1 MHADR
6 QQLEI
11 AIVGTGA
18 AGLMCAIHAGR
29 CTAGIDPP
37 VRIRAFDGAVKLGA
51 KILVAGGGRCN
62 VTHYQVDEK
71 QYAGTSRNT
80 IRNVL
85 RRFDVEPTKAFFAD
99 LGVELKREET
109 GKLFPVTDRAMTV
122 LEALLGEARRLGVV
136 LSHPDRVSAVS
147 VLEDGTFEIVSTS
160 GVYRSRKIVL
170 STGGRALPRTGS
182 DGGGY
187 QLAKAL
193 GHSVT
198 ECVFPSLVPLILD
211 QSCPL
216 MSLSGL
222 TFPATLE
229 ISEASGRRLHAFTN
243 STLITHFGVSGPS
256 VLDVSRYYTAGLL
269 ESRGVSAPVL
279 SMNVLPGMT
288 TDDVDQ
294 WLLKGGNRGVANLL
308 AERIP
313 DRLARLLSD
322 VSEIPPSTVCQSLT
336 RDQRKRLARTLT
348 AFVLPVIGDRG
359 FTFAEATAGGVPLSE
374 VNASTMESRIVPG
387 LHFCG
392 ELLDVDG
399 RVGGFNFQWAWS
411 SGYIA
416 GISVARGL
424 IPASETKTL

>member
-1 MHADR
+1 
-6 QQLEI
+6 
-11 AIVGTGA
+11 
-18 AGLMCAIHAGR
+18 
-29 CTAGIDPP
+29 
-37 VRIRAFDGAVKLGA
+37 
-51 KILVAGGGRCN
+51 
-62 VTHYQVDEK
+62 
-71 QYAGTSRNT
+71 
-80 IRNVL
+80 
-85 RRFDVEPTKAFFAD
+85 
-99 LGVELKREET
+99 
-109 GKLFPVTDRAMTV
+109 
-122 LEALLGEARRLGVV
+122 
-136 LSHPDRVSAVS
+136 
-147 VLEDGTFEIVSTS
+147 
-160 GVYRSRKIVL
+160 
-170 STGGRALPRTGS
+170 
-182 DGGGY
+182 
-187 QLAKAL
+187 
-193 GHSVT
+193 
-198 ECVFPSLVPLILD
+198 
-211 QSCPL
+211 
-216 MSLSGL
+216 
-222 TFPATLE
+222 
-229 ISEASGRRLHAFTN
+229 
-243 STLITHFGVSGPS
+243 
-256 VLDVSRYYTAGLL
+256 
-269 ESRGVSAPVL
+269 
-279 SMNVLPGMT
+279 MT